1 MTTPR
6 ERYAELLSLAQLY
19 LMQEHSLSDRIL
31 SDKGAYDY
39 FKAFAAQRQAAART
53 APPQTIARPAPA
65 APPPQPIA
73 NTPPVPVRTAPV
85 QPPQQKPIPLPEQQT
100 LQEPVVLKT
109 KEEVVDTKA
118 QDSPPHSFRFALTPQ
133 TPAVGVPL
141 DDLRKLASEHL
152 PQLKLLDAVP
162 DDALARE
169 MSKAWEKTAVVP
181 QAAILSFNEQGPH
194 QLFLKHVAFAAEMMG
209 LTAAVIPAGK
219 IEAKKGWEEFLSSPT
234 LKCVIG
240 CGNGIASLTSL
251 EKQRKESAKNGTTLL
266 GTRPLIVL
274 SDISFYMQEPSLK
287 RSLWKSLR
295 DHLSKAA
302 TAHE

>member
-39 FKAFAAQRQAAART
+39 FKAFASQRQAAARGT
-53 APPQTIARPAPA
+53 PSQAITRPAPA
-65 APPPQPIA
+65 APPPQPIK
-73 NTPPVPVRTAPV
+73 NTPPEPVRSETI
-85 QPPQQKPIPLPEQQT
+85 QPPQQMNIPMPEQAT
-100 LQEPVVLKT
+100 PPEPVAVKT
-109 KEEVVDTKA
+109 KEVVAEPKA
-118 QDSPPHSFRFALTPQ
+118 QDSPVHSFRFALTPQ
-133 TPAVGVPL
+133 TPAAGVPF

-162 DDALARE
+162 DDAIARE
-169 MSKAWEKTAVVP
+169 MSRAWEKGTTVP

-194 QLFLKHVAFAAEMMG
+194 QLFLKHVALAAEMMG

-219 IEAKKGWEEFLSSPT
+219 IETKKGWEEFLSAPT
-234 LKCVIG
+234 LRCVIG
-240 CGNGIASLTSL
+240 CGNGIASLPLL
-251 EKQRKESAKNGTTLL
+251 EKHRKESAKNGTTLL

-274 SDISFYMQEPSLK
+274 SDISFYLQEPSLK
-287 RSLWKSLR
+287 RSLWKSLK